1 MELHKLGLTASFCSA
16 LPTLQ
21 LVELTTVMRMAAQIM
36 AAAGQGDNSS
46 AVAAGRRRV
55 GRRRRS
61 AGSPVA
67 AARCSRL
74 QAPLWRAPGPPGLPP
89 ARHRAQAVANGRP
102 AGREGGPE
110 GRRGLPDTM
119 WSAGPRDL
127 PSRGWPAGHAA
138 AAAAGTAH
146 GRGLAACSSGG
157 VAAHSCHSHH
167 YPCTLQ
173 PAMPKAC
180 KAIQVATAAST
191 AALPRA
197 SFCQPA
203 CCFPFCQPALPTQS
217 VPLPA
222 LHDRLYYTNALV

>member
-1 MELHKLGLTASFCSA
+1 MFT
-16 LPTLQ
+16 P
-21 LVELTTVMRMAAQIM
+21 
-36 AAAGQGDNSS
+36 SS
-46 AVAAGRRRV
+46 AAVASARAPRPA
-55 GRRRRS
+55 
-61 AGSPVA
+61 AGSPP
-67 AARCSRL
+67 RPSGR
-74 QAPLWRAPGPPGLPP
+74 Q
-89 ARHRAQAVANGRP
+89 QRP

-167 YPCTLQ
+167 YACTLQ

-203 CCFPFCQPALPTQS
+203 CCFPFCRLCQPALPTQS

-222 LHDRLYYTNALV
+222 LHHRLYYTNALV